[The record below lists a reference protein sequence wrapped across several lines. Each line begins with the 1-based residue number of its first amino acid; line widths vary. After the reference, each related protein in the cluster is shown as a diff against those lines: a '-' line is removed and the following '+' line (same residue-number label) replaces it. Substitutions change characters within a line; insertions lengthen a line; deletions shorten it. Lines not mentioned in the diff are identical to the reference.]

1 MRAILPLIGASGV
14 ITSQGAPATV
24 EPDFDRDHTNMA
36 RLTRLLARFLKNR
49 RGGVAPLF
57 GLSALP
63 LMGAVGIAIDYT
75 QISATRTAFQSA
87 LDATALMMSKTAAKQ
102 TDAERQ
108 ASATNYFNS
117 LFTRTNTTNIQI
129 TPVYSP
135 TGGSQLSLSGTATV
149 TTNFLNLLGLPNEVG
164 ISATSQS
171 KWGNSR
177 LRVALVLDNTGSMS
191 NDGKMTALKTATQN
205 LLTQL
210 QNAAVNPEDVYVSIV
225 PFNKD
230 VNVGASNYTASW
242 LRWDLWEPLNG
253 TCSIS
258 KYSSKQ
264 SSCTSHGGTWTPKD
278 HSTWN
283 GCVTDR
289 DQNYDTTNDAPGTGS
304 TLYPAEQYSSCPVA
318 VVGLSND
325 WTALSA
331 KVDAM
336 QPAGNTNQAIGLQ
349 MGWQSLTA
357 SPFTVPAIDP
367 NYTYQQVIILLTDG
381 LNTEDRWY
389 NYASSID
396 ARQEKTCTNIK
407 AAGITLYTVQVNT
420 GGDPTSTLLQNC
432 ASDSSK
438 FFLLTS
444 ADQMITTFNQI
455 GTALSSL
462 RLSM

>member
-1 MRAILPLIGASGV
+1 
-14 ITSQGAPATV
+14 
-24 EPDFDRDHTNMA
+24 
-36 RLTRLLARFLKNR
+36 
-49 RGGVAPLF
+49 
-57 GLSALP
+57 
-63 LMGAVGIAIDYT
+63 
-75 QISATRTAFQSA
+75 
-87 LDATALMMSKTAAKQ
+87 MMSKTAAKQ

-108 ASATNYFNS
+108 TSATNYFNS
-117 LFTRTNTTNIQI
+117 LYTRINTTNVQI

-135 TGGSQLSLSGTATV
+135 TGGSQLSLNGTATV
-149 TTNFLNLLGLPNEVG
+149 TTTFLNLLGLPNQVG

-191 NDGKMTALKTATQN
+191 SDGKMTALKTATQN

-210 QNAAVNPEDVYVSIV
+210 QTAAVNPEDVYVSIV

-230 VNVGASNYTASW
+230 VNVGASNYNESW
-242 LRWDLWEPLNG
+242 VRWDLWDTANG
-253 TCSIS
+253 TCSNS
-258 KYSSKQ
+258 KYNSKR

-289 DQNYDTTNDAPGTGS
+289 DQNYDTTNDAPIEGG

-318 VVGLSND
+318 VTGLSND
-325 WTALSA
+325 WTSLSS

-336 QPAGNTNQAIGLQ
+336 EPDGNTNQAIGLQ

-357 SPFTVPAIDP
+357 APFTVPAIDP
-367 NYTYQQVIILLTDG
+367 NYTYNQVIILLTDG

-396 ARQEKTCTNIK
+396 GRQEKTCGNIK

-420 GGDPTSTLLQNC
+420 GGDPTSTLLKNC
-432 ASDSSK
+432 ASDTGK

-455 GTALSSL
+455 GTALSNL